1 MSTEETTADSQFVTH
16 LKNHPRM
23 ASALAGMLVLLS
35 QAGNV
40 AAAGGGTIS

>member
-1 MSTEETTADSQFVTH
+1 MSTEEARADTQVVTC

-23 ASALAGMLVLLS
+23 VSALAGMLVLLS
-35 QAGNV
+35 QVGNV

>member
-1 MSTEETTADSQFVTH
+1 MSAEEAAADGEIVTH
-16 LKNHPRM
+16 LKNNPRM
-23 ASALAGMLVLLS
+23 AGTLAGLLVLLS